1 MNYLVRIFLILFL
14 FTGCERDNSCFCVET
29 MTDIENG
36 DVYVNEYWVEDC
48 YDSFQ
53 QTTVYSWGN
62 IVIDCRK

>member
-1 MNYLVRIFLILFL
+1 MIYLVRIFLILFL
-14 FTGCERDNSCFCVET
+14 FTSCERDNRCFCVET

-53 QTTVYSWGN
+53 QTTIYSWGN
-62 IVIDCRK
+62 MVIDCRK